1 MASKEP
7 PPMDETFDQTIDLVR
22 RAQGGNSEALESLFT
37 RYYERVRRMV
47 RLRLGSALRN
57 RMDSGDILQETFLEA
72 LRTFDRFEMRD
83 QGSFINWLA
92 RLAENRI
99 RDAADYHHALKRDA
113 GREVPLS
120 PGDRSTELDLGLK
133 AGGLLPSEGADEA
146 EQVARL
152 EAAIERLPDADRELI
167 LLRNY
172 AGAAW
177 DTVASLTGRP
187 SPDAARVAHKQVIV
201 RLSHLMD
208 GG

>member
-1 MASKEP
+1 VDDP
-7 PPMDETFDQTIDLVR
+7 FDQTIDLVR
-22 RAQGGNSEALESLFT
+22 RAQDGDAQALQALFG

-47 RLRLGSALRN
+47 RLRLGAALRH
-57 RMDSGDILQETFLEA
+57 RLDSGDILQETFMEA

-99 RDAADYHHALKRDA
+99 RDAADYHRALKRSA

-120 PGDRSTELDLGLK
+120 PGDQSTEVDLGLQ
-133 AGGLLPSEGADEA
+133 AGGLLPSESADAA
-146 EQVARL
+146 EQVQRL
-152 EAAIERLPDADRELI
+152 EAAIERLSDEERELI

-177 DTVASLTGRP
+177 ETVARITGRP

-201 RLSHLMD
+201 RLSQLMA

>member
-1 MASKEP
+1 
-7 PPMDETFDQTIDLVR
+7 MDESFDQTIDLVR
-22 RAQGGNSEALESLFT
+22 RAHDGDSQALQSLFG

-47 RLRLGSALRN
+47 RLRLGAALRH

-99 RDAADYHHALKRDA
+99 RDAADYHGALKRTA

-120 PGDRSTELDLGLK
+120 PGDQSTEVDLGLQ
-133 AGGLLPSEGADEA
+133 AGGLLPSESAEAA
-146 EQVARL
+146 EQVQRL
-152 EAAIERLPDADRELI
+152 EAAIERLSVEDRELI

-177 DTVASLTGRP
+177 DTVAQLTGRP

-201 RLSHLMD
+201 RLSQLMA
-208 GG
+208 GS

>member
-1 MASKEP
+1 
-7 PPMDETFDQTIDLVR
+7 MDPAFDQTIDLVR
-22 RAQGGNSEALESLFT
+22 KAQDGDTQALQALFA

-47 RLRLGSALRN
+47 RMRLGNALRH

-99 RDAADYHHALKRDA
+99 RDAADYHRAQKRDA
-113 GREVPLS
+113 GREVPLM
-120 PGDRSTELDLGLK
+120 PGDHSTSFDLGLK

-146 EQVARL
+146 EQVQRL
-152 EAAIERLPDADRELI
+152 EVAIERLSDEDRELI

-172 AGAAW
+172 AGSSW
-177 DTVASLTGRP
+177 DTVARLTGRP
-187 SPDAARVAHKQVIV
+187 TPDAARVAHKQVIV
-201 RLSHLMD
+201 RLSRLME
-208 GG
+208 GSGSGESGA

>member
-1 MASKEP
+1 
-7 PPMDETFDQTIDLVR
+7 MDPAFDQTIDLVR
-22 RAQGGNSEALESLFT
+22 KAQDGDTQALQALFA

-47 RLRLGSALRN
+47 RMRLGNALRH

-99 RDAADYHHALKRDA
+99 RDAADYHGALKRTA

-120 PGDRSTELDLGLK
+120 AGDQTTDLDLGLK
-133 AGGLLPSEGADEA
+133 AGGLLPPESADEA
-146 EQVARL
+146 EQVQRL
-152 EAAIERLPDADRELI
+152 EAAIERLSVEDRELI

-177 DTVASLTGRP
+177 DTVAQLTGRP

-201 RLSHLMD
+201 RLSQLMA